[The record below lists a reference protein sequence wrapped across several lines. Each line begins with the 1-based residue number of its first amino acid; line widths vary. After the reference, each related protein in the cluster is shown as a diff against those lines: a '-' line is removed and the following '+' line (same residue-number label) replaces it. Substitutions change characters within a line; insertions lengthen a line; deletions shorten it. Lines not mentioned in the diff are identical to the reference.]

1 VKAKLQTLLPK
12 WFHCLITQEPPDGN
26 YAHLAS
32 QRMQFAYVSLPP
44 GDKQFKVQCHIH
56 SGGLEPGERVRVKCC
71 LGNACPYRKG
81 VDAPVGDEMAEIPG
95 DAKHED
101 DVHDALYSYLL
112 AEEEAV
118 ESESADN
125 AERILDIIEGDQ
137 DTETAK
143 SKETHFDRQIFPIQK
158 PISAFESMYKKFML
172 VSDAKYLIA
181 VTTTAHPSIYIA
193 ARRHA
198 CSCVVLVRKGNDH
211 VLGHGHALAVVW
223 RLTSL
228 LRDAPADVVASALD
242 KPQFIDIEWMP
253 NSSKIIDPFDISKGA
268 KFFEGVNMQY
278 EEAQLDALVPP
289 LVEQER
295 SSYNVG
301 ITGARAKGGRGV
313 VTIVP
318 VDNKKKIGN
327 VTSLVFSTE
336 AALLEHLKA
345 SPESIFFSP
354 GYPQNKNKKCAV
366 KNRLPGTLQK
376 KIDRFAHTRGQD
388 ISFLKEKKP
397 FTKFT
402 IRRMDNLIFQY
413 LVI

>member
-1 VKAKLQTLLPK
+1 LRSGDVKAKLQTLLPK

-198 CSCVVLVRKGNDH
+198 CSCVVLLRKGCDH
-211 VLGHGHALAVVW
+211 ALGHG
-223 RLTSL
+223 
-228 LRDAPADVVASALD
+228 
-242 KPQFIDIEWMP
+242 
-253 NSSKIIDPFDISKGA
+253 NS
-268 KFFEGVNMQY
+268 
-278 EEAQLDALVPP
+278 
-289 LVEQER
+289 ER
-295 SSYNVG
+295 
-301 ITGARAKGGRGV
+301 RGRG
-313 VTIVP
+313 
-318 VDNKKKIGN
+318 
-327 VTSLVFSTE
+327 
-336 AALLEHLKA
+336 
-345 SPESIFFSP
+345 P
-354 GYPQNKNKKCAV
+354 GHGED
-366 KNRLPGTLQK
+366 RLWGMHRREGLYRTFK
-376 KIDRFAHTRGQD
+376 
-388 ISFLKEKKP
+388 FLKRSHAAGHCTP
-397 FTKFT
+397 TSSSPSGCT
-402 IRRMDNLIFQY
+402 
-413 LVI
+413 